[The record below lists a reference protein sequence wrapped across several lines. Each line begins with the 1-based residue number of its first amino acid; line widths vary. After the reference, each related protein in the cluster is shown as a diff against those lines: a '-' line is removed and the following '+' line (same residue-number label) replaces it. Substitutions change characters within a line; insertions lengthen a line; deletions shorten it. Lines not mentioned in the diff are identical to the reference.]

1 MMGKEKEAV
10 AQHPPAGTARTR
22 ARAVEQRPPDA
33 TSEQQDLIDIRHMQP
48 CSASGHALISRASLL
63 ILMP

>member
-33 TSEQQDLIDIRHMQP
+33 TSGEHDLIDIRHMQP
-48 CSASGHALISRASLL
+48 CSASGHALISRASRL

>member
-22 ARAVEQRPPDA
+22 ARAIEQRPPDT
-33 TSEQQDLIDIRHMQP
+33 TSGARDLIDSRHMQP
-48 CSASGHALISRASLL
+48 CSASGYALISRVSLL

>member
-1 MMGKEKEAV
+1 MRGKEKEAV

-33 TSEQQDLIDIRHMQP
+33 TSGEHDLIDIRHMQP
-48 CSASGHALISRASLL
+48 CSASGHALISRASLQ
-63 ILMP
+63 IRMP

>member
-10 AQHPPAGTARTR
+10 PQHPPAGTARTR
-22 ARAVEQRPPDA
+22 ARAIEQRPPDT
-33 TSEQQDLIDIRHMQP
+33 TSGERDLIDIRHMQP
-48 CSASGHALISRASLL
+48 CSASGYALISRASLL